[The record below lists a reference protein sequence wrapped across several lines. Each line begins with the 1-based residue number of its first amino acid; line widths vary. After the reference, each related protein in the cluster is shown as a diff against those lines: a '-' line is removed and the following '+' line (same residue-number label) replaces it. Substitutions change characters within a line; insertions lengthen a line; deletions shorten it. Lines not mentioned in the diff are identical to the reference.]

1 MLCRP
6 PRLSRRRLGVPHRA
20 LRCPLPDPVLSQGPP
35 RARVMAHVVMADD
48 GIAFDGATAEAG
60 PLGGA
65 ETAFVALAGALA
77 ARGHRVEAR
86 SNCRAPLCHN
96 GVAWAPLASGVPHE
110 CDLYIGNRGHRVIG
124 LVPEAKRRLFWLHN
138 PAGYLKKPRFLGP
151 LLRHR
156 PTLIVTGEYHASTVP
171 GWLPCERQMI
181 PYGILD
187 SFRHAELREPPPPRA
202 IFTSNP
208 LRGLDWL
215 LDLWTARVAPAV
227 PGAELHIYTG
237 PAVYPGAKCE
247 ASRRMERVLARAD
260 TLQAHG
266 VRRHEPVGRDE
277 LARIL
282 AGARVMLYRGD
293 PGETFCLSLAEA
305 QAMGVP
311 AVVQPIGSV
320 GERINDGCS
329 GRVARTDE
337 EFAEAAIAVLRD
349 DEVWRRW
356 HRGAL
361 MTQRGLSWDEVAAR
375 YEALIG

>member
-1 MLCRP
+1 
-6 PRLSRRRLGVPHRA
+6 
-20 LRCPLPDPVLSQGPP
+20 
-35 RARVMAHVVMADD
+35 MAHVVMAHD

-65 ETAFVALAGALA
+65 ETAFVALAEALA

-96 GVAWAPLASGVPHE
+96 GVAWAPLASGVPDA

-202 IFTSNP
+202 VFTSNP

-215 LDLWTARVAPAV
+215 LDLWAERIRPAV
-227 PGAELHIYTG
+227 PQAELHIFAG
-237 PAVYPGAKCE
+237 PTVYRGVAAESEK
-247 ASRRMERVLARAD
+247 RMETVLARAED
-260 TLQAHG
+260 MHAHG
-266 VRRHEPVGRDE
+266 VRRHAPVGRE
-277 LARIL
+277 MLALVL

-311 AVVQPIGSV
+311 AVVQPLGSV
-320 GERINDGCS
+320 VERVIDGVTGHIAGDDDS
-329 GRVARTDE
+329 
-337 EFAEAAIAVLRD
+337 FAAAAIALLRGD
-349 DEVWRRW
+349 DVWRRY
-356 HRGAL
+356 HAEAL
-361 MTQRGLSWDEVAAR
+361 ARQHGQSWYEVAAQF
-375 YEALIG
+375 EALI